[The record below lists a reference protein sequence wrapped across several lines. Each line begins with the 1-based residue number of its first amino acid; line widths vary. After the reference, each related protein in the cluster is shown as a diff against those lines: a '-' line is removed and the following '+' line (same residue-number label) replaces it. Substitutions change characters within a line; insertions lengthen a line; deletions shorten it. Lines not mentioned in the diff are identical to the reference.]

1 MGKVFFPDAYEAST
15 YDIPIERLYEMGIRG
30 MIFDIDNT
38 LVMHGAPA
46 DEKAIAFFARLKEL
60 GIEACLLSN
69 NKEPRVKMFNEPI
82 GVHYIYKANK
92 PSVANYLKA
101 MELMGT
107 GHKDTVFVGDQI
119 FTDVWGANRAGVRSI
134 LVRPINP
141 KEEIQIVLKRILEKP
156 ILLAY
161 KLRRKKKKKF
171 YEIG

>member
-1 MGKVFFPDAYEAST
+1 MGKGFFPDALEAST

-46 DEKAIAFFARLKEL
+46 DERAIRFFKQLKEL
-60 GIEACLLSN
+60 GIDACLLSN

-92 PSVANYLKA
+92 PSIGNYVKA

-107 GHKDTVFVGDQI
+107 TRENTVFVGDQV